1 MGLAGWSLA
10 FALGEMGAIE
20 GLEEKS
26 DVTRLNAS
34 AFMISP
40 ASGWRRDAEARRTF
54 QEAVAISRGGNAG
67 MQCGR
72 GGGQRGV
79 LGLWAHS
86 AQLVG
91 FDSTVEQPGGP
102 AT

>member
-40 ASGWRRDAEARRTF
+40 ASGWRRDAGGDCRAKA
-54 QEAVAISRGGNAG
+54 AVSGSRGNI
-67 MQCGR
+67 QGR
-72 GGGQRGV
+72 
-79 LGLWAHS
+79 
-86 AQLVG
+86 
-91 FDSTVEQPGGP
+91 
-102 AT
+102 